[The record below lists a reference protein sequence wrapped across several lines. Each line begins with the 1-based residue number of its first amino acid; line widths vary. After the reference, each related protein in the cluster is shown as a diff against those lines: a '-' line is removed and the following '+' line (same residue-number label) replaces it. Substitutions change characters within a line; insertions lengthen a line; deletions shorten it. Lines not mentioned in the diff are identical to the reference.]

1 MTDSEAYSDLSSA
14 LFTMYEKRE
23 AENIADWVMEN
34 ITGKKRWQRRTDTTP
49 LTVDELNL
57 FDRFKRELLTGKPVQ
72 YVLNEAF
79 FCGYRFTLND
89 NVLIP
94 RPETEELVQLVIDE
108 NQHRKNIVVLD
119 IGTGSGCIPISIKKK
134 MQDAVV
140 TSIDVSRDAIL
151 TAREN
156 AINLGADV
164 DFRLLDFLNESNWG
178 QLGRYDVIV
187 SNPPY
192 IPETEKSQL
201 SRNVIDFEPS
211 AALFVP
217 GNAPLLFYK
226 KIQHFCSR
234 HMNQHG
240 KVYLEV
246 NEKYA
251 GDVLDIFTKQGW
263 SGKIINDIY
272 GKERMVVAGL

>member
-1 MTDSEAYSDLSSA
+1 MTGSEAYSDLSSA
-14 LFTMYEKRE
+14 LITIYEKRE

-34 ITGKKRWQRRTDTTP
+34 VTGKKRWQRRTDNTP

-57 FDRFKRELLTGKPVQ
+57 FDCYKRELLTRKPVQ

-89 NVLIP
+89 SVLIP

-108 NQHRKNIVVLD
+108 NQHRKNIAVLD
-119 IGTGSGCIPISIKKK
+119 VGTGSGCIPISIKKK
-134 MQDAVV
+134 MEDAVV

-156 AINLGADV
+156 AANLHADVVFRQTDFLDEAAWERLGAFDIV
-164 DFRLLDFLNESNWG
+164 
-178 QLGRYDVIV
+178 V

-201 SRNVIDFEPS
+201 SRGVTDFEPS
-211 AALFVP
+211 VALFVP
-217 GNAPLLFYK
+217 ADAPLLFYK
-226 KIQHFCSR
+226 KIQHFCST
-234 HMNQHG
+234 HMNRHG

-263 SGKIINDIY
+263 NGKIINDIY